1 MSTPV
6 QSAIKLLQDQM
17 LELMTEIIN
26 NAMNVEMF
34 WQEVGQSETLLY
46 GHQLLADFVNG
57 KENNGN

>member
-1 MSTPV
+1 
-6 QSAIKLLQDQM
+6 M
-17 LELMTEIIN
+17 LGLMTETIN